1 MGLNG
6 QDLPE
11 IRDDELTLS
20 PAEPMDDA
28 DRAVLAHLAEVA
40 SLLDPMPD
48 DLVERSL
55 FAATLAGLEAEVM
68 EVVQLSDTAAGVR
81 SATAPAEGAPTEART
96 ISFTH
101 GDLTLMIQL
110 SAERAGRI
118 RVDGWI
124 AVSTPSYTVELHR
137 PGTAPEVT
145 EADEDGRFSF
155 PAVQPGAASLIVR
168 RPEADGGAVS
178 TPVIEL

>member
-1 MGLNG
+1 MDLNG
-6 QDLPE
+6 EDFPE
-11 IRDDELTLS
+11 IRDEELTLS
-20 PAEPMDDA
+20 PAEPMNGA
-28 DRAVLAHLAEVA
+28 DRAVLAHLSEVA
-40 SLLDPMPD
+40 GLLDPVPG

-55 FAATLAGLEAEVM
+55 FAATLAGLEAEMM
-68 EVVQLSDTAAGVR
+68 EAVHLPEPLAGVR
-81 SATAPAEGAPTEART
+81 SATAEGVPTEART

-124 AVSTPSYTVELHR
+124 AMSTPSYTVELHR
-137 PGTAPEVT
+137 PGAAPEAT

-155 PAVQPGAASLIVR
+155 PAVQPGPASLIVH

>member
-1 MGLNG
+1 MGLNR
-6 QDLPE
+6 DFPE
-11 IRDDELTLS
+11 IRDDELDVS
-20 PAEPMDDA
+20 PTDPLDDA
-28 DRAVLAHLAEVA
+28 DLALLAHLARVTDRM
-40 SLLDPMPD
+40 DPMPA

-68 EVVQLSDTAAGVR
+68 EMAHLPDTLAGVR
-81 SATAPAEGAPTEART
+81 SAAAAPAENAPVEART

-110 SAERAGRI
+110 SPERAGQV

-124 AVSTPSYTVELHR
+124 AVPTPSYTVELLR
-137 PGTAPEVT
+137 PGAEPTRT
-145 EADEDGRFSF
+145 DADEDGRFSF
-155 PAVQPGAASLIVR
+155 PAVVRGPASLIVR
-168 RPEADGGAVS
+168 RPAADGGPVS

>member
-1 MGLNG
+1 MNERRV
-6 QDLPE
+6 PE
-11 IRDDELTLS
+11 IRDEELTVS
-20 PAEPMDDA
+20 PTAPLDDA
-28 DRAVLAHLAEVA
+28 DRAVLAHLAEVGGRV
-40 SLLDPMPD
+40 DPMPS

-55 FAATLAGLEAEVM
+55 FAATLAGLEADMM
-68 EVVQLSDTAAGVR
+68 EAVHLSEPLSGVR
-81 SATAPAEGAPTEART
+81 SSTVPTDGVPTEART

-110 SAERAGRI
+110 SAGRAGRV

-124 AVSTPSYTVELHR
+124 AVATPSCPIELHR
-137 PGTAPEVT
+137 PGTDPETT

-155 PAVQPGAASLIVR
+155 PSVAPGAASLVVR
-168 RPEADGGAVS
+168 RADSDGGAVS

>member
-1 MGLNG
+1 
-6 QDLPE
+6 
-11 IRDDELTLS
+11 
-20 PAEPMDDA
+20 MDDA
-28 DRAVLAHLAEVA
+28 DRAVLAHLADVA
-40 SLLDPMPD
+40 DRIDPMPG

-55 FAATLAGLEAEVM
+55 FAATLAGLEAEMM
-68 EVVQLSDTAAGVR
+68 EAVHVAEPLAGMR
-81 SATAPAEGAPTEART
+81 SATAPAEGVPTEART

-137 PGTAPEVT
+137 PGADPETT

-155 PAVQPGAASLIVR
+155 PAVRPGPASLIVR
-168 RPEADGGAVS
+168 RPTSDGGAVS

>member
-1 MGLNG
+1 M
-6 QDLPE
+6 PE
-11 IRDDELTLS
+11 VRDDELTLS
-20 PAEPMDDA
+20 PAEPLDDA
-28 DRAVLAHLAEVA
+28 DRAVLTHLSEVA
-40 SLLDPMPD
+40 GRLDPMPD

-55 FAATLAGLEAEVM
+55 FAATLAGLEAEMMQAVHVS
-68 EVVQLSDTAAGVR
+68 EPLAGVR
-81 SATAPAEGAPTEART
+81 SATVPADGVPTEART

-124 AVSTPSYTVELHR
+124 AVPTPSCTVELHR
-137 PGTAPEVT
+137 PGVAPETT

-155 PAVQPGAASLIVR
+155 PAVASGAASLIVR
-168 RPEADGGAVS
+168 RPQADGGAVS

>member
-6 QDLPE
+6 QDVPE
-11 IRDDELTLS
+11 IRDDELTIS

-28 DRAVLAHLAEVA
+28 DRAVLAHLSEVA
-40 SLLDPMPD
+40 GLIDPMPG

-55 FAATLAGLEAEVM
+55 FAVTLAGLEAEMM
-68 EVVQLSDTAAGVR
+68 EAVHMSDPLAGVR
-81 SATAPAEGAPTEART
+81 SAAAPAEGVPTEART

-124 AVSTPSYTVELHR
+124 AVSAPSCTVELHR

-155 PAVQPGAASLIVR
+155 PAVDRGAASLIVR
-168 RPEADGGAVS
+168 RPRSDGGAVS